1 MPKGPGI
8 CGETPSKSSEG
19 GQGLGEGMGS
29 PGAGV
34 EEEAAPGL
42 QKAPRKRC
50 CPRWLGGQRSQPPLL
65 YGGWAGGERMP
76 SSRPSQV
83 SWKVILYD
91 RPAASLLWFLSLQPG
106 PWGLCWELGLGH
118 SSPSHCPG
126 PFPSQGP
133 VHATSSTGGQLPVT
147 PTQSLEVS
155 SSVSEWLCNCLRW
168 GHLLSSQLL
177 PALSSGPDTAGWA
190 LASPG

>member
-83 SWKVILYD
+83 SSKVILYD
-91 RPAASLLWFLSLQPG
+91 RPAASLLWFLSFQPG

-133 VHATSSTGGQLPVT
+133 VHATSSTGGQLPGHT
-147 PTQSLEVS
+147 DSEPGGLLISLRVA
-155 SSVSEWLCNCLRW
+155 V
-168 GHLLSSQLL
+168 QL
-177 PALSSGPDTAGWA
+177 PALGP
-190 LASPG
+190 SPQFPAAPGPELQA